1 MSSDYLVLDNTSE
14 IYKFSDLNKDNLK
27 IIDSS
32 LVELSRSKK
41 ILKLAF
47 LSFVRLFSS
56 SASRYIHSTIYN
68 DLKINK
74 NFSKSINIIKK
85 GDSVVFINPTICI
98 INEILYLK
106 KIGADLS
113 IFFADPVTRCGFNF
127 KEISTLKENK
137 IKIFSYSK
145 MEQKKYRISFIPC
158 FVPKRIKRISYKY
171 DAVYVGS
178 FSFFRL
184 YYYFQLKLF
193 GIINKKKIL
202 FLLVLNSKVLRFLT
216 FNLLSD
222 KVDPNKY
229 LDLCSKSKAI
239 IDITEPDADGWNPR
253 IAIAYELDSVLI
265 SNKNYF
271 KGCVDIDSHDALNES
286 LDKNRSTW
294 HEVKILNFLDWFE
307 LIKKDDFWYRG
318 VK

>member
-1 MSSDYLVLDNTSE
+1 M
-14 IYKFSDLNKDNLK
+14 
-27 IIDSS
+27 
-32 LVELSRSKK
+32 
-41 ILKLAF
+41 
-47 LSFVRLFSS
+47 
-56 SASRYIHSTIYN
+56 
-68 DLKINK
+68 
-74 NFSKSINIIKK
+74 
-85 GDSVVFINPTICI
+85 
-98 INEILYLK
+98 
-106 KIGADLS
+106 
-113 IFFADPVTRCGFNF
+113 
-127 KEISTLKENK
+127 
-137 IKIFSYSK
+137 
-145 MEQKKYRISFIPC
+145 
-158 FVPKRIKRISYKY
+158 
-171 DAVYVGS
+171 
-178 FSFFRL
+178 
-184 YYYFQLKLF
+184 
-193 GIINKKKIL
+193 
-202 FLLVLNSKVLRFLT
+202 LVLNSKVLRFLT